1 MKKFFTLRN
10 LLFGLVLLLL
20 LIQSVRI
27 DKKNPV
33 SSPEK
38 DFMAIYPAPAALQ
51 QQLIRSCYDCHSNHT
66 EYPWYS
72 NIAPVSWWLK
82 HHVNEGR
89 EHLNF
94 SDWGSYDAKKA
105 DHKLEECV
113 EMIQEGEMPMSS
125 YTLLHKEAQLS
136 EEQRLTL
143 VNWFSSLRIPE
154 GHKEPEKREDEP
166 VE

>member
-10 LLFGLVLLLL
+10 LLFGFVLLLL

-38 DFMAIYPAPAALQ
+38 DFMAINPAPAALQ
-51 QQLIRSCYDCHSNHT
+51 QQLISSCYDCHSNHT

-105 DHKLEECV
+105 GHKLEECV

-136 EEQRLTL
+136 EEQRLML
-143 VNWFSSLRIPE
+143 VNWFSSLRGQE
-154 GHKEPEKREDEP
+154 GEKEQDTTEDE
-166 VE
+166 